1 MKILI
6 TGGLGFIGGR
16 LGIHLSKNSHEI
28 VLGTRR
34 NLNSPVW
41 LPNVKMAVID
51 WESDESLIK
60 ACLGAD
66 LVIHAAGMNAKDC
79 ELDPEGA
86 LNFNA
91 RATAKLLAAAISS
104 DVKTFF
110 YLSSA
115 HVYSNPLQGV
125 INENTLPSNSHPYAT
140 SHLKGERYAQKTKEK
155 GLINSTVLR
164 LSNAYGTPA
173 SPEVNCWMLLVN
185 DLCMQAVTSKQLRL
199 TTSGIAQ
206 RNFITLSDVCAVISE
221 LIHKSESQTLP
232 LMLNIGNAYSSTV
245 YEMAVL
251 IQERCMEVLGFSPEI
266 IFDSGDSDQVNESL
280 DFKSLYSYLYKNSII
295 NNRHKEIDEL
305 LNFCKK
311 SFVNNGSRI
320 RVK

>member
-140 SHLKGERYAQKTKEK
+140 SHLKGEMYAQKTKEK

>member
-110 YLSSA
+110 YLS
-115 HVYSNPLQGV
+115 VL
-125 INENTLPSNSHPYAT
+125 IHPY
-140 SHLKGERYAQKTKEK
+140 L
-155 GLINSTVLR
+155 
-164 LSNAYGTPA
+164 
-173 SPEVNCWMLLVN
+173 
-185 DLCMQAVTSKQLRL
+185 
-199 TTSGIAQ
+199 
-206 RNFITLSDVCAVISE
+206 
-221 LIHKSESQTLP
+221 
-232 LMLNIGNAYSSTV
+232 
-245 YEMAVL
+245 
-251 IQERCMEVLGFSPEI
+251 
-266 IFDSGDSDQVNESL
+266 
-280 DFKSLYSYLYKNSII
+280 SLYFIL
-295 NNRHKEIDEL
+295 
-305 LNFCKK
+305 
-311 SFVNNGSRI
+311 
-320 RVK
+320 